1 MKDKEFVHTVGDRG
15 SGEGQAL
22 GGEVL
27 GLGGL
32 DGGLID
38 GDHGAVGVGHE
49 TAVGGSVGVA
59 GVGTSVEAVVGVGV
73 GSA

>member
-1 MKDKEFVHTVGDRG
+1 M
-15 SGEGQAL
+15 
-22 GGEVL
+22 L